1 MGKQIFREENL
12 KKVSSPD
19 RLNDYIRVTNPS
31 VWLLLAA
38 IIVLLAG
45 ACVWGTFGKLEST
58 TDVAAQ
64 SDESGTIICYVKES
78 DIGSVQEGMEVR
90 IGEDTFTIPRIE
102 REPVTVT
109 ADLDEYLLHTGEL
122 KEGEWVYP
130 VTLDGTAPAG
140 IYPAEIVTEQ
150 ISPMSFLTN

>member
-38 IIVLLAG
+38 IIVLL
-45 ACVWGTFGKLEST
+45 ESI

-90 IGEDTFTIPRIE
+90 IGEDTFTISRIE

>member
-45 ACVWGTFGKLEST
+45 ACVWGIFGN
-58 TDVAAQ
+58 
-64 SDESGTIICYVKES
+64 
-78 DIGSVQEGMEVR
+78 
-90 IGEDTFTIPRIE
+90 
-102 REPVTVT
+102 
-109 ADLDEYLLHTGEL
+109 
-122 KEGEWVYP
+122 
-130 VTLDGTAPAG
+130 AG
-140 IYPAEIVTEQ
+140 IHH
-150 ISPMSFLTN
+150 

>member
-1 MGKQIFREENL
+1 MAASGCHHR
-12 KKVSSPD
+12 SSG
-19 RLNDYIRVTNPS
+19 R
-31 VWLLLAA
+31 
-38 IIVLLAG
+38 G

-90 IGEDTFTIPRIE
+90 IGEDTFTISRIE
-102 REPVTVT
+102 REPITVT

-140 IYPAEIVTEQ
+140 IYPAEDRNGADLSDVVSDE
-150 ISPMSFLTN
+150 LR